1 MVSMAHVY
9 YVEFPPLPPQHPPP
23 TPVPRPPSPAPHTQ
37 YGAWVLTGGA
47 VISLEDG
54 EKPSSIG
61 VPGRRSFVM
70 CYSLLLEGFP
80 KTTFLILDFSAVYG
94 F

>member
-1 MVSMAHVY
+1 
-9 YVEFPPLPPQHPPP
+9 
-23 TPVPRPPSPAPHTQ
+23 
-37 YGAWVLTGGA
+37 LTGGA